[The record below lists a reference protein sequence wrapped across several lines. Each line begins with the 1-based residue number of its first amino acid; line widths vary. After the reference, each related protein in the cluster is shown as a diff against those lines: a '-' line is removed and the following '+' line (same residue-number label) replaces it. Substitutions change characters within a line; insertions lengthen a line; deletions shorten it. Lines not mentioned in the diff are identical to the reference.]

1 MKSLQLILA
10 SSSPRRKKLLTQ
22 IGWPFKV
29 IPSEVKEI
37 FPDEN
42 PETAVQSLARQKA
55 ESVANGKTDSLVI
68 AADTI
73 VVLDGR
79 VLGQPGSS
87 EEAMEMLKSLSG
99 RSHDVYTGVDLIRTD
114 QEAMILNHLSFY
126 EQTKVHFAAL
136 EKHEMKHYIDTG
148 SPMDK
153 AGAYGIQ
160 DDWGALFVS
169 RIDGDYY
176 NVVGLPLHKLYQ
188 KMKLIAPDFLNQAYT
203 QAT

>member
-1 MKSLQLILA
+1 MNSLQLILA

-22 IGWPFKV
+22 IGWPFMV
-29 IPSEVKEI
+29 IPSKVKEI

-55 ESVANGKTDSLVI
+55 ESVADGKTDSLVI

-87 EEAMEMLKSLSG
+87 DEAMEMLKSLSG
-99 RSHDVYTGVDLIRTD
+99 RSHDVYTGVYLIRTD
-114 QEAMILNHLSFY
+114 QEAMILNQLSFY

-136 EKHEMKHYIDTG
+136 EKHEMKRYIDSG

-188 KMKLIAPDFLNQAYT
+188 QMKLIAPDFLKQAYT

>member
-1 MKSLQLILA
+1 MNSLQLILA

-22 IGWPFKV
+22 IGWPFMV
-29 IPSEVKEI
+29 IPSKVKEI

-55 ESVANGKTDSLVI
+55 ESVADGKTDSLVI

-99 RSHDVYTGVDLIRTD
+99 LSHDVYTGVYLIRTD
-114 QEAMILNHLSFY
+114 QEAMILNQLSFY

-136 EKHEMKHYIDTG
+136 EKHEMKRYIDSG

-188 KMKLIAPDFLNQAYT
+188 QMKLIAPDFLKQAYT

>member
-1 MKSLQLILA
+1 MNSLQLILA

-22 IGWPFKV
+22 IGWPFMV
-29 IPSEVKEI
+29 IPSKVKEI

-55 ESVANGKTDSLVI
+55 ESVADGKTDSLVI

-99 RSHDVYTGVDLIRTD
+99 RSHDVYTGVYLIRTD
-114 QEAMILNHLSFY
+114 QEAMILNQLSFY

-136 EKHEMKHYIDTG
+136 EKHEMKRYIDSG

-188 KMKLIAPDFLNQAYT
+188 QMKLIAPDFLKQAYT